1 MSVQEKTMSGPMG
14 VGNITEINCSISK
27 FYLMSLEFRTR
38 KRGPWEVECFTQSWG
53 FPGGSVIKNPP
64 TSAGDPGEK

>member
-14 VGNITEINCSISK
+14 VGNVTEINCSISK

-53 FPGGSVIKNPP
+53 FPGGSVIKNHP